1 MANLKDNN
9 SDLGNQT
16 IEGTSPPDALDAII
30 VMPNND
36 SQPVPDAEPV
46 IVAAAPSAAE
56 LDAQLDALI
65 NGDNNAQPVTPDPAP
80 DLDAQLEALMAEPV
94 IVAEPVV
101 AAPATD
107 DVNLDAMLDDL
118 LKSDNDAKPDGSS
131 DGEIPTSNNK

>member
-1 MANLKDNN
+1 MANFKDNN

-65 NGDNNAQPVTPDPAP
+65 NGDNSAQPATPDPAP

-101 AAPATD
+101 AARRP
-107 DVNLDAMLDDL
+107 V
-118 LKSDNDAKPDGSS
+118 K
-131 DGEIPTSNNK
+131 IR